1 MIMASRLRDEGGE
14 AIGGTPLVAR
24 HDVPVDGQRDGDA
37 GVPEPLADGPDRLA
51 VAQRQG
57 GVRMTKI
64 MSSF

>member
-14 AIGGTPLVAR
+14 AIGGTLLVAR

-37 GVPEPLADGPDRLA
+37 GVPEPPDGPDRLA

-64 MSSF
+64 MSSS